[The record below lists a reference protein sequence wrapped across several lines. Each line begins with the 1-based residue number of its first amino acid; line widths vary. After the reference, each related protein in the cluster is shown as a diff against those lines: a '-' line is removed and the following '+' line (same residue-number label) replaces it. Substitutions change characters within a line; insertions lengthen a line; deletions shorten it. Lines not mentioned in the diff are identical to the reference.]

1 MSRVTETKILVQ
13 EQSQEWKCRLYESV
27 CNSKQKW
34 NHDDCQCEC
43 KELDDWGSCK
53 NIYMWNPSTCDCQ
66 CNETYKSEEYLDIRK
81 YLCKKRLFGKLTLE
95 CEDEILNTPETL
107 LNEKK

>member
-1 MSRVTETKILVQ
+1 
-13 EQSQEWKCRLYESV
+13 
-27 CNSKQKW
+27 
-34 NHDDCQCEC
+34 
-43 KELDDWGSCK
+43 
-53 NIYMWNPSTCDCQ
+53 MWNPSTCDCQ